1 MGSDMS
7 VKHALCRVVLGGK
20 IVMKK
25 RNDRNDEPAVAT
37 QQQSIYKN
45 RKEKQEPLQESLRVH
60 THNTSQKLP
69 SIKDTT
75 DIKPGRA
82 SWWKNI

>member
-1 MGSDMS
+1 
-7 VKHALCRVVLGGK
+7 
-20 IVMKK
+20 
-25 RNDRNDEPAVAT
+25 
-37 QQQSIYKN
+37 
-45 RKEKQEPLQESLRVH
+45 VH